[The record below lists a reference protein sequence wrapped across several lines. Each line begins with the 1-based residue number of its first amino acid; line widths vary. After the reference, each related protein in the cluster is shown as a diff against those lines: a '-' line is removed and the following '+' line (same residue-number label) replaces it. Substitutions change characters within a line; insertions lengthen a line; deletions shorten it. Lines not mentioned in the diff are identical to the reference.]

1 LIWPSVSTSFSGPD
15 LTHINVPPWGLDINA
30 GRSYPQLSKGCR
42 IMSNVGSAD
51 RIARIVVGLLLI
63 AYAIPIG
70 FPQTG
75 WNWVGW
81 IGVVPV
87 LTAIFAYCPAYAV
100 FGMSTCPAKQQ
111 G

>member
-1 LIWPSVSTSFSGPD
+1 